1 MNEKNKKTFWPYG
14 ILLAIFAIIVACIV
28 TVIISLDYPVYKDN
42 FYFDQYQ
49 DVDNNYNE
57 IQISQAKFDEK
68 YAVEFIPEN
77 AKVGQNFNAKF
88 KITSKDGLNL
98 KDLKA
103 QILFTRPDSSKFDKK
118 FEAKLKDNTFEAN
131 FIPGKPGRWQILVKI
146 TDTKDTGFFKF
157 EIKVDK

>member
-57 IQISQAKFDEK
+57 IQISQAKFDKK
-68 YAVEFIPEN
+68 YAVEFIPGN

-88 KITSKDGLNL
+88 KITSKDRLNL

-103 QILFTRPDSSKFDKK
+103 QILFTRPNSSSTNLF
-118 FEAKLKDNTFEAN
+118 
-131 FIPGKPGRWQILVKI
+131 R
-146 TDTKDTGFFKF
+146 
-157 EIKVDK
+157 